1 MKKQSTIFL
10 VGLSTLLAVGTILFI
25 SDLNRKRRIDFERQE
40 IADEGYEFAQDILFP
55 LKSQQLKRSKRR
67 LA

>member
-25 SDLNRKRRIDFERQE
+25 SDFNRKRRIEFELQE
-40 IADEGYEFAQDILFP
+40 IADEGYETAQDILFP
-55 LKSQQLKRSKRR
+55 LKSQHLKKIKRR